1 MGKVGLLLV
10 PLLASSCRLLVN
22 VGRMAR
28 ELGKKRTQTHI
39 YDGAYSGTW
48 IVSAGE
54 RTAAACSGTAG
65 WAGTHLESA
74 NGSS

>member
-1 MGKVGLLLV
+1 MGEEGLLLI

-22 VGRMAR
+22 VGRMAC
-28 ELGKKRTQTHI
+28 ELSKKRAQTHI

-65 WAGTHLESA
+65 WAGARLESA